1 MAGHFNR
8 KRKEAMSERGLIEKS
23 YSRYMKE
30 GDYGLD
36 ISTGFPLIVRDN
48 CRKHFTRVCEVFG
61 WYHEFGSVWAKNLR
75 LLTQEEFET
84 LKRAMP
90 CE

>member
-1 MAGHFNR
+1 
-8 KRKEAMSERGLIEKS
+8 MSERGLIEKS

-30 GDYGLD
+30 GDYGKD
-36 ISTGFPLIVRDN
+36 ISTNFPLIVRDN
-48 CRKHFTRVCEVFG
+48 CRKQFTRVCEVFG

-75 LLTQEEFET
+75 PLTQEEFEK
-84 LKRAMP
+84 LKETMP